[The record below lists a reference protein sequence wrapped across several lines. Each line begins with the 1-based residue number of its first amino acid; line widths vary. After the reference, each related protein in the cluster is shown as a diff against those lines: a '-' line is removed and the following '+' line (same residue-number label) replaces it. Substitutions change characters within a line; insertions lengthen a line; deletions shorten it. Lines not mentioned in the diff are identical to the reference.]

1 VVDVFF
7 VRDGN
12 GDPLDD
18 DHLAEVDLGV
28 TAAIAELA

>member
-1 VVDVFF
+1 VFF

-12 GDPLDD
+12 GDPLDE

-28 TAAIAELA
+28 KAAIAEL